1 MYLVYSA
8 IDYQRTLSGT
18 DFITFFLN
26 LIAGFFPAGLFFCC
40 GVILETFIIIICAE
54 NISYHINDIF
64 LYIFRGTGNIF
75 GNGFLIL
82 NDTVN
87 LLVNGTSSEEIVT
100 GYRILLPYTMRT
112 VFALA
117 TIGISPGEFN
127 KGNICLIAVR
137 VKFRLLQHLMEQ
149 MIISVLGLF

>member
-8 IDYQRTLSGT
+8 IDYQRTFSGT

-26 LIAGFFPAGLFFCC
+26 LIAGFFSRSIFCC

-54 NISYHINDIF
+54 NISYHINDILF
-64 LYIFRGTGNIF
+64 YIFRGTGNIF

-87 LLVNGTSSEEIVT
+87 LLVNGTSAEEIVT

-117 TIGISPGEFN
+117 TIGISPGN
-127 KGNICLIAVR
+127 STKATLLDAVR
-137 VKFRLLQHLMEQ
+137 VSPTPAALMEQ